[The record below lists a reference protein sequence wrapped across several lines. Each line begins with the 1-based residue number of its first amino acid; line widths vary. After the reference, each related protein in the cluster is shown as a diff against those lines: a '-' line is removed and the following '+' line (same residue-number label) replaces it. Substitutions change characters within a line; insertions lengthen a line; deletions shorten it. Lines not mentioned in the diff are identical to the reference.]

1 MTRRWAFIGTGRV
14 SRQMADA
21 VNRAEG
27 AQLHGV
33 LSRRAES
40 ADAFARE
47 HGAPNTYTSL
57 EETLADPG
65 VDIVYVASPNGLH
78 REHVLAAAAAGKH
91 VLCEKPMA
99 NDRGDCLAMI
109 AACDRASVQLGIGF
123 QYRQHPAHRRV
134 RELVARAELGR
145 TVFADAAVHVP
156 RLTTPDWY
164 DDPAMA
170 GGGVLPMAGVHR
182 IDLLRFVLG
191 AEVTEVSAFLAA
203 REEGRPYE
211 DVVAALLRFDNGTV
225 ATVRFALDVVSP
237 GDGVTVSGE
246 RGWANAARTTSQWW
260 GTDGG
265 ELSWS
270 GDDGTGTESF
280 EMQDLY
286 VAQVTSFMS
295 AADGNGRFA
304 ADGVDGLRAAEV
316 TTALR
321 ASAETR
327 SVVPVER
334 AAVGS

>member
-21 VNRAEG
+21 VGRAEG

-33 LSRRAES
+33 LSRRPDTAES
-40 ADAFARE
+40 FARD
-47 HGAPNTYTSL
+47 HGAATTYASL
-57 EETLADPG
+57 EATLADPE

-78 REHVLAAAAAGKH
+78 REHVVAAAEAGKH

-99 NDRGDCLAMI
+99 NDAGDCLAMI
-109 AACDRASVQLGIGF
+109 AACARAGVQLGIGF
-123 QYRQHPAHRRV
+123 QYRQHPAHRWV
-134 RELVARAELGR
+134 REFVARDGLGR
-145 TVFADAAVHVP
+145 PVFADSAVHVP
-156 RLTTPDWY
+156 QLTTPDWY
-164 DDPAMA
+164 GDPSMA

-182 IDLLRFVLG
+182 LDLLRFILG
-191 AEVTEVSAFLAA
+191 AEVAEVSALFGTRDA
-203 REEGRPYE
+203 RPYE
-211 DVVAALLRFDNGTV
+211 DVAAALLRLENGAV
-225 ATVRFALDVVSP
+225 ATVRFALDASFP

-270 GDDGTGTESF
+270 GDDSTGAESF
-280 EMQDLY
+280 PMQDLY
-286 VAQVTSFMS
+286 ASQVTSFM
-295 AADGNGRFA
+295 AAIDGHGRFE

-321 ASAETR
+321 ASAATR
-327 SVVPVER
+327 SVVRVER

>member
-21 VNRAEG
+21 VGRTEG
-27 AQLHGV
+27 ARLHGV
-33 LSRRAES
+33 LSRRPETAR
-40 ADAFARE
+40 AFARD
-47 HGAPNTYTSL
+47 HGASLTYASL
-57 EETLADPG
+57 EVMLADPE

-78 REHVLAAAAAGKH
+78 REHVVAAAEAGKH

-99 NDRGDCLAMI
+99 NDAADCRAMI
-109 AACDRASVQLGIGF
+109 AACARAGVQLGTGF

-134 RELVARAELGR
+134 RELVASEQLGR
-145 TVFADAAVHVP
+145 SVVADAAVHVP
-156 RLTTPDWY
+156 PLATPDWY
-164 DDPAMA
+164 DDPSMA

-191 AEVTEVSAFLAA
+191 AEVAEVSAFLGA
-203 REEGRPYE
+203 RDARRPYE
-211 DVVAALLRFDNGTV
+211 DVVAAVLRFDGGAL
-225 ATVRFALDVVSP
+225 ATVRFALDAAFS

-246 RGWANAARTTSQWW
+246 RGWASAARTTSQWW

-270 GDDGTGTESF
+270 GSHGTGAESYAV
-280 EMQDLY
+280 QDLY
-286 VAQVTSFMS
+286 VSQVTSFS
-295 AADGNGRFA
+295 AAVAGEGQFE

-321 ASAETR
+321 RSAETG

-334 AAVGS
+334 APVGP